1 MDFTRN
7 LKKGTSG
14 EDVFFCKQKL
24 LELGFYGDHITTV
37 TKKTFGADTLEAVK
51 RFQSQAGLTV
61 DGIIGKETWAALF
74 GDTATEAEPIT
85 KDTVSDK
92 ATKICALAL
101 TRIGDL
107 YVWGGSGMTDL
118 SDSAIQAKDEEY
130 ARAIA
135 FRDKQYKY
143 GFSDLLGH
151 DCSGFISW
159 LMRETGVWDSRKN
172 CDGLWALCDEVA
184 RNELITG
191 DFVFRNSSTNTEDET
206 HIGLYLGSGKVVH
219 DKGRDVGVV
228 LEGINQSGSGYW
240 HKCGRCK
247 LLYQ

>member
-1 MDFTRN
+1 MEFTRD

-14 EDVFFCKQKL
+14 EDVLFCKQKL

-37 TKKTFGADTLEAVK
+37 TRKTFGADTLEAVK
-51 RFQSQAGLTV
+51 RFQTQVGLTI

-74 GDTATEAEPIT
+74 GDTVTEAEPVVKAAVT
-85 KDTVSDK
+85 DK
-92 ATKICALAL
+92 AKAICTLAL

-107 YVWGGSGMTDL
+107 YVWGGSCMTDL
-118 SDSAIQAKDEEY
+118 SDRAIQAKDEEY

-159 LMRETGVWDSRKN
+159 LMRETEIWDDRKN

-184 RNELITG
+184 RNELIAG
-191 DFVFRNSSTNTEDET
+191 DFLFRNSSTNTEDET
-206 HIGLYLGSGKVVH
+206 HIGLYLGSGKVIH

-228 LEGINQSGSGYW
+228 LEGINQGGSGYW